1 MNEQTASHMKEIT
14 CKELQRMRE
23 QGASHQ
29 LIDVREAYEAEACS
43 IGGELIPLGELID
56 RRAEI
61 RTDIPVILHCRSGNR
76 AAAAIQALE
85 ARYGFTGLLNLKGGI
100 AAWSAEVEQLECD

>member
-1 MNEQTASHMKEIT
+1 MKDIT
-14 CKELQRMRE
+14 CADLKRMRE
-23 QGASHQ
+23 NGTAHQ

-43 IGGELIPLGELID
+43 IGGELIPLAELID

-61 RTDIPVILHCRSGNR
+61 RTDVPVILHCRSGNR

-85 ARYGFTGLLNLKGGI
+85 ARYGFHGLLNLKGGI
-100 AAWSAEVEQLECD
+100 AAWSNEVEHLNCD